1 MICTLFTGQAVR
13 RVYGGCIINCT
24 ERKEQKKGGPD
35 YETSGI

>member
-1 MICTLFTGQAVR
+1 MKCPQKVR
-13 RVYGGCIINCT
+13 QYYSKKIGGCIINCT